1 LSAADRTFALVLLCF
16 LLSGGSALVYQTAWT
31 REFAFVFGTSEL
43 AVATVL
49 AAYMGGLAAGAAV
62 GGRLSR
68 RVRRPV
74 WVYGVLEL
82 LIGLS
87 ALAVPL
93 GLRAATWLYV
103 RAFGGGAET
112 PEVGGLATAFFYTAC
127 AFLILTFPT
136 GCMGATL
143 PLLAR
148 HAVRDDAELGRRIGI
163 LYAVNTLGAVLGTVL
178 AGFVL
183 LPRLGLSATLACA
196 VAANLLIFVLA
207 ALLSR
212 SAPPAPPPAEART
225 AAAARARGIPLVLP
239 LIAASGFASFTYEVL
254 WTRLLGQ
261 LLGASVYAFATMLAS
276 FLVGIALGAA
286 VAARFASSPRRAAA
300 GFGLAQ
306 VATALLSLAAFALLQ
321 QMPALAARLAAG
333 GTARFGADA
342 LVAGLVM
349 LPSTLSIGATFP
361 FAVRVLARGEEDAG
375 PASARVYAWNTSGAI
390 AGALGSGFF
399 LIPALGFAATLAG
412 GVGLN
417 LVLAAASAGLARPP
431 LGRLLALAAAGALA
445 LALLPPRTPWSVLR
459 LTPLT
464 LNPLAGEVEYYAV
477 GRSTTV
483 LLLAHKGRWWLTN
496 NGLPEAAIEPP
507 EAPPSVDR
515 TVQWLGLLPALA
527 RPELRSMLV
536 VGFGG
541 GGVLEW
547 IPPSV
552 PRVDVIELEPEVIEA
567 NARVGPRRRHDPL
580 RDPRVHL
587 VLNDARNALA
597 LTGRRYD
604 AVVSQPSHPWT
615 AGASHLYTRE
625 FFELV
630 KSRLAPGGVFLQWI
644 GPAYVD
650 RELLRILVG
659 TLADTFASVRVYQPG
674 ALQGFLLLASEQ
686 PLPLERD
693 AALALVRDAEWYRG
707 VALRSPE
714 DVEAALLFDEPGAR
728 RFAAGAPRNSDRRN
742 HLQMRSPLLRLAGK
756 GLLDGEQLV
765 LEAGEPGAAAGLDPT
780 RRLRALLELRFF
792 ERARRALR
800 ESRDPAWRELGA
812 GLLAERLAAPQQ
824 AAAAYRRAL
833 AQRPEA
839 SEARAG
845 LVRVLGAG
853 AASDGALPGGGG
865 GAEEAAVLGALAAE
879 AERRSGAL
887 EALDPA
893 LAAVGPAHPLHAA
906 AVRLRARW
914 RIETGAPE
922 RVREAVALLDGLR
935 GTWERPAVLLE
946 RARAAARIGD
956 AELALASLEGLAS
969 GPAQDRQRSAPAAVA
984 LLRDLA
990 VAEGARPWA
999 DDLLQRLA
1007 VPPAPRRRAG
1017 PPAGE

>member
-1 LSAADRTFALVLLCF
+1 LSSDRAFALVLLCF
-16 LLSGGSALVYQTAWT
+16 LLSGASALVYQTAWT

-74 WVYGVLEL
+74 RAYGVLEL

-93 GLRAATWLYV
+93 GLRGATWLY
-103 RAFGGGAET
+103 ALLFGGGAET
-112 PEVGGLATAFFYTAC
+112 PEVGGLATALFYTAC
-127 AFLILTFPT
+127 AFVILTFPT

-148 HAVRDDAELGRRIGI
+148 HAVRDDAELGRRIGL

-196 VAANLLIFVLA
+196 VGANVAIFGLA
-207 ALLSR
+207 VLLSR
-212 SAPPAPPPAEART
+212 SAPPPAAGTE
-225 AAAARARGIPLVLP
+225 ARARAEGAGIPLVLP
-239 LIAASGFASFTYEVL
+239 LIATSGFVSFSYEVL

-286 VAARFASSPRRAAA
+286 IAARFATSPRRAAA

-306 VATALLSLAAFALLQ
+306 LATAVLSLAAYAVLQ

-333 GTARFGADA
+333 GTTRLGVDA
-342 LVAGLVM
+342 LTAGLVM

-361 FAVRVLARGEEDAG
+361 FAVRVLARGEADAG

-417 LVLAAASAGLARPP
+417 LLLAAASAFLVRPP
-431 LGRLLALAAAGALA
+431 LRRLVAFAAAGALA
-445 LALLPPRTPWSVLR
+445 FALLPPRTPWSVLR

-464 LNPLAGEVEYYAV
+464 LNPLQGEVEYYSV

-483 LLLAHKGRWWLTN
+483 LLLANKGRWWLTN

-507 EAPPSVDR
+507 DAPPSVDR
-515 TVQWLGLLPALA
+515 TVQWLGLLPVLA

-547 IPPSV
+547 VPPSV
-552 PRVDVIELEPEVIEA
+552 ERVDVIELEPEVIAA
-567 NARVGPRRRHDPL
+567 NAKVGARRRHDPL

-674 ALQGFLLLASEQ
+674 SLQGLLLLASEQ
-686 PLPLERD
+686 PLPVGRAAARVLARD
-693 AALALVRDAEWYRG
+693 GPWYQG
-707 VALRSPE
+707 VALRAPE
-714 DVEAALLFDEPGAR
+714 DVEAALLFDEAGAR
-728 RFAAGAPRNSDRRN
+728 RFSAGAPRNSDRRN

-756 GLLDGEQLV
+756 PLLDGEQLV
-765 LEAGEPGAAAGLDPT
+765 LEAGEPPALAELDPT
-780 RRLRALLELRFF
+780 RKLRALLELRFY

-800 ESRDPAWRELGA
+800 ESDDRAWRQLGA
-812 GLLAERLAAPQQ
+812 GLLAERLAAAQQ

-833 AQRPEA
+833 ALRPELT
-839 SEARAG
+839 EARAG
-845 LVRVLGAG
+845 LIRVLGAR
-853 AASDGALPGGGG
+853 AASDGALPARGGD
-865 GAEEAAVLGALAAE
+865 AEEAVVLRALAAE
-879 AERRSGAL
+879 AERRFAEVEVL
-887 EALDPA
+887 EPS
-893 LAAVGPAHPLHAA
+893 LAAIGPAHPLHGA

-914 RIETGAPE
+914 RIESGAAG
-922 RVREAVALLDGLR
+922 RGREAIELLDGLR
-935 GTWERPAVLLE
+935 GQWERPAVLLE
-946 RARAAARIGD
+946 RARGAARAGD
-956 AELALASLEGLAS
+956 PELALASLEGFAS
-969 GPAQDRQRSAPAAVA
+969 TPAQDRRRDAPAAAA
-984 LLRDLA
+984 LLRSLELPESAHGWRQDLA
-990 VAEGARPWA
+990 
-999 DDLLQRLA
+999 LRLA
-1007 VPPAPRRRAG
+1007 PPDPRSARRG
-1017 PPAGE
+1017 SVPAGD